1 MTSEPRRHIRVS
13 EFRFQIPRR
22 NGDGNLPG
30 TAPYELA
37 WTDAFIDEDTGD
49 RYELAYVLEQLEAQG
64 WDVHD
69 LLKGRG
75 TFRETVERLPLAIR
89 RSVCRLEI
97 RPPATHRPQPSAA
110 LRKR

>member
-1 MTSEPRRHIRVS
+1 MSSEPRRHIRVS

-22 NGDGNLPG
+22 NGEG
-30 TAPYELA
+30 TFTVPRYQLG
-37 WTDAFIDEDTGD
+37 WTDAFIDEETGD

-75 TFRETVERLPLAIR
+75 TFRETVERLPLPYGGNSSRETR
-89 RSVCRLEI
+89 R
-97 RPPATHRPQPSAA
+97 PATHRLPVA
-110 LRKR
+110 LRPGRLT

>member
-22 NGDGNLPG
+22 NGEG
-30 TAPYELA
+30 TFPVPRHQLA
-37 WTDAFIDEDTGD
+37 WTDAFIDEETGD
-49 RYELAYVLEQLEAQG
+49 RYELAYVLEHLEAEG

-75 TFRETVERLPLAIR
+75 TFRETVERLPLPYGGQFAPGDPTTR
-89 RSVCRLEI
+89 D
-97 RPPATHRPQPSAA
+97 A
-110 LRKR
+110 